1 VEIETL
7 DKIIDEEIKKIV
19 EKGITA
25 EELEKAKNQ
34 KESEW
39 ANTFGSMFSRAVN
52 LANYYR
58 FYGNTN
64 LINTELE
71 EYLKVTRQDVQ
82 RVAKKYLTEKNRSL
96 IHYPTPDKKKNQ

>member
-1 VEIETL
+1 
-7 DKIIDEEIKKIV
+7 
-19 EKGITA
+19 
-25 EELEKAKNQ
+25 
-34 KESEW
+34 
-39 ANTFGSMFSRAVN
+39 MFSRAVN